1 MKVLNL
7 TLLTLATLLQIG
19 DGLTTFWAINKGN
32 VEANKILKTL
42 FDKIGLIPGLILI
55 KGITAGICVIAYLFA
70 GVYAPYVLGLI
81 VMGYTWVVWS
91 NAKFV

>member
-1 MKVLNL
+1 MKALNL
-7 TLLTLATLLQIG
+7 TLLSLAVLLQIG
-19 DGLTTFWAINKGN
+19 DGLTTYLAINKGN

-42 FDKIGLIPGLILI
+42 FDQIGLIPGLILA
-55 KGITAGICVIAYLFA
+55 KGFTVGICVVAYLFA

-81 VMGYTWVVWS
+81 VAGYSWVVWN